1 MYHTWKRL
9 FFLIVL
15 CCPVAVAAEDG
26 NLDPGMAEPR
36 DATAFRD
43 CVLKAKD
50 WKTDCSRM
58 PLFPTENPY
67 SSDDSYF
74 RLRNWFRREEESG
87 VRRQPK
93 RFVSSTFQRKR
104 YKVVTL
110 RLWTLL
116 K

>member
-74 RLRNWFRREEESG
+74 SVKELVPERGGVWGQTPAETFRKLYFPE
-87 VRRQPK
+87 K
-93 RFVSSTFQRKR
+93 KI
-104 YKVVTL
+104 
-110 RLWTLL
+110 
-116 K
+116 